1 MPKRVY
7 AMRAGWDIPD
17 RHGCR
22 AIHDLGWT
30 AYKRRHALE
39 VVWAILW
46 VVWSVLMAGEPRW
59 RGATQGGGVVVHRG
73 ESARGPRRHKDTG
86 GDHGSEREYD
96 YDGLQRVALRGDR
109 GQSAG
114 RSFGVDPVPFRTR
127 RGAATQP
134 PPAHRRPVMP
144 PPGTRIPVTRGAACR
159 YSGAAFH
166 PVRVGSLQPQGFA
179 NMERRRR
186 GGRRR

>member
-114 RSFGVDPVPFRTR
+114 RSFGVRPVPFPNRAR
-127 RGAATQP
+127 CWHPAPPRPSAGSD
-134 PPAHRRPVMP
+134 PPAGHAHARYARGGMPIFRRRFP
-144 PPGTRIPVTRGAACR
+144 
-159 YSGAAFH
+159 SGARWIIADRKS
-166 PVRVGSLQPQGFA
+166 VV
-179 NMERRRR
+179 
-186 GGRRR
+186 